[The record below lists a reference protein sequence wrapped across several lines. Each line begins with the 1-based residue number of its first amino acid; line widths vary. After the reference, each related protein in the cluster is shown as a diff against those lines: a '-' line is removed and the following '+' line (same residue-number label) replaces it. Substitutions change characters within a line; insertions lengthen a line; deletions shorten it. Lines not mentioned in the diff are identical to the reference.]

1 MKKLINKH
9 HGFTLIELMVALA
22 AGMFLLGGV
31 SLAYSSISSST
42 STAKDLE
49 NALDVIRFSSKV
61 FTRSLKQTSSIPT
74 YSDNILSVEQESG
87 VLACTGSIIN
97 APFTEKYSH
106 EDDSLFCDIG
116 NGKVKILKGVNTIS
130 YLIDNNVVSVL
141 VEPTNL
147 PSQFNNSLVIDIS
160 LSQMVMNKA
169 FQ

>member
-1 MKKLINKH
+1 MKHLMNKH
-9 HGFTLIELMVALA
+9 SGFTLIELMVALT

-31 SLAYSSISSST
+31 SLAYSSINSST

-61 FTRSLKQTSSIPT
+61 FTRSLKQTNSVPT
-74 YSDNILSVEQESG
+74 YTNNILSVEQEAG
-87 VLACTGSIIN
+87 APACTGLTIN
-97 APFTEKYSH
+97 VSFTEKYSH

-130 YLIDNNVVSVL
+130 YVIDNNVVSVL

-160 LSQMVMNKA
+160 LSQMLMNKA

>member
-1 MKKLINKH
+1 MKHLINKH
-9 HGFTLIELMVALA
+9 SGFTLIELMVALA
-22 AGMFLLGGV
+22 AGMFLLSGV
-31 SLAYSSISSST
+31 SLAYSSINSST

-49 NALDVIRFSSKV
+49 NALDVIRFSSKI

-97 APFTEKYSH
+97 APFTENYSH
-106 EDDSLFCDIG
+106 EDDSLFCDVG

-130 YLIDNNVVSVL
+130 YAIDNNIVSVF

-147 PSQFNNSLVIDIS
+147 PSQFNNRLVIDIS
-160 LSQMVMNKA
+160 LSQIVMNKA

>member
-1 MKKLINKH
+1 MKNLINKH

-31 SLAYSSISSST
+31 TLAYSSISSST

>member
-1 MKKLINKH
+1 MKHLINKH
-9 HGFTLIELMVALA
+9 KGFTLIELMVALA

-31 SLAYSSISSST
+31 SLAYSSINSST

-61 FTRSLKQTSSIPT
+61 FTRSLKQTNSVPT
-74 YSDNILSVEQESG
+74 YTNNILSVEQEMGSS
-87 VLACTGSIIN
+87 ACTGLTIS
-97 APFTEKYSH
+97 APFIEKYSH
-106 EDDSLFCDIG
+106 EDDSLFCDVG
-116 NGKVKILKGVNTIS
+116 NGKVKILKGVNVIS
-130 YLIDNNVVSVL
+130 YVIDNNVVSVL

>member
-1 MKKLINKH
+1 MKNLINKH

>member
-1 MKKLINKH
+1 MKHLINKH
-9 HGFTLIELMVALA
+9 KGFTLIELMVALA

-31 SLAYSSISSST
+31 SLAYSSINSST

-61 FTRSLKQTSSIPT
+61 FTRSLKQTNSVPT
-74 YSDNILSVEQESG
+74 YTNNILSVEQEAG
-87 VLACTGSIIN
+87 AAACTGLTISTQFI
-97 APFTEKYSH
+97 EKYSH
-106 EDDSLFCDIG
+106 EDDSLFCDVG
-116 NGKVKILKGVNTIS
+116 NGKVKILKGVNAIS
-130 YLIDNNVVSVL
+130 YVIDNNVVSVL

>member
-1 MKKLINKH
+1 MKNLINKH

-87 VLACTGSIIN
+87 VLSCTGSIIN